1 LNIFVFFENKYDV
14 YVFFTKDR
22 SQQQIAYQEKIVKL
36 QAFSLKAQM
45 NPHFI
50 FNALNGLQSVM
61 ILQGEQMANKYL
73 GIFSKLLRFTIEMT
87 NTEMISLEDE
97 LGYLSAYVELQKMRM
112 QSAIEYNVVVDQKD
126 EEYICNLVGEKNI
139 TLSLN
144 QKEHLFSHISFFSNQ
159 FIQ

>member
-1 LNIFVFFENKYDV
+1 
-14 YVFFTKDR
+14 
-22 SQQQIAYQEKIVKL
+22 
-36 QAFSLKAQM
+36 
-45 NPHFI
+45 
-50 FNALNGLQSVM
+50 M
-61 ILQGEQMANKYL
+61 ILQGEQIANKYL

-97 LGYLSAYVELQKMRM
+97 LSYLSAYIELQKMRM
-112 QSAIEYNVVVDQKD
+112 QSAIEYNVLVDQKD
-126 EEYICNLVGEKNI
+126 EEYICNLVGEKNL

>member
-1 LNIFVFFENKYDV
+1 
-14 YVFFTKDR
+14 
-22 SQQQIAYQEKIVKL
+22 
-36 QAFSLKAQM
+36 M

-50 FNALNGLQSVM
+50 FNAPNGVQSVM
-61 ILQGEQMANKYL
+61 ILQGEQMAKKYL

-112 QSAIEYNVVVDQKD
+112 QSAIEYNVEVDQKD
-126 EEYICNLVGEKNI
+126 EEYICNLEGEKNI